1 MKAFLVS
8 LAVLVV
14 FDAVAWH
21 SAMRTTLVRQAVQAA
36 STIGDL
42 DWTWA

>member
-1 MKAFLVS
+1 
-8 LAVLVV
+8 
-14 FDAVAWH
+14 
-21 SAMRTTLVRQAVQAA
+21 MRTTLVRQAVQAA